1 VFAAFAA
8 GACGAGTQTVT
19 PAMVEAARAVTPDA
33 SAESLER
40 GRVAFSKKCHDCHPQ
55 PDPKS
60 KTPEQWSKIL
70 EKMGK
75 LAGLDSRTK
84 QDVLGYVIG
93 ARAAD

>member
-1 VFAAFAA
+1 VTATIGVVAALAA
-8 GACGAGTQTVT
+8 GACGAGARPVT
-19 PAMVEAARAVTPDA
+19 PAMVDAAREVAPDA

-75 LAGLDSRTK
+75 LAGLDAS
-84 QDVLGYVIG
+84 
-93 ARAAD
+93 